1 MTEAQEVYC
10 RLFQQGRYTGL
21 YGANKSLYELLLL
34 ATKEGGKRLVVNFD
48 AKPND
53 VMLYTRA
60 FRLHGIQF
68 DTTSEGAVGS
78 FINIGY
84 QAIINPSSF
93 IGNLTKFDN
102 VASSDII
109 NTVNKRRQA
118 EKADKRRKELARIKA
133 GGNVNSSFPGS
144 IGKIPIR

>member
-1 MTEAQEVYC
+1 MTEAQEVRC
-10 RLFQQGRYTGL
+10 KLFQQGRYTGL
-21 YGANKSLYELLLL
+21 YGANKCLYELLLL
-34 ATKEGGKRLVVNFD
+34 AIKEGGKSLVVNFA

-68 DTTSEGAVGS
+68 DTFNDGAIGS
-78 FINIGY
+78 FINICY
-84 QAIINPSSF
+84 RAIINPSTF
-93 IGNLTKFDN
+93 ISNLTKFDN
-102 VASSDII
+102 IASSDII

>member
-1 MTEAQEVYC
+1 MTEAQDGLC
-10 RLFQQGRYTGL
+10 KLFQQGRYTGL
-21 YGANKSLYELLLL
+21 YRANKCLYELLLL
-34 ATKEGGKRLVVNFD
+34 ATREGGKRLVVNFD
-48 AKPND
+48 AKPNN

-68 DTTSEGAVGS
+68 DTFNGGYIGS
-78 FINIGY
+78 YINICY
-84 QAIINPSSF
+84 RAIINPSTF

-102 VASSDII
+102 VSSSDII

-118 EKADKRRKELARIKA
+118 EQANKRRKEIARIKA
-133 GGNVNSSFPGS
+133 SGNVNSGFPGS

>member
-1 MTEAQEVYC
+1 MTEAQEVHC
-10 RLFQQGRYTGL
+10 KLFQQGRYTGL

-68 DTTSEGAVGS
+68 DTFNDGDIGP
-78 FINIGY
+78 FIKICY
-84 QAIINPSSF
+84 RAIINPSTF

-109 NTVNKRRQA
+109 NTVNKRQQS
-118 EKADKRRKELARIKA
+118 EKADKRRKEIARIKA
-133 GGNVNSSFPGS
+133 SGNVNSGFPGS